1 MGDPGTNAGALCLPS
16 YDRHRPVPGAKP
28 RMEMDPKTIRALL
41 DAFERSDWREM
52 EVIIGDAR
60 LHVSRDPTTGGA
72 ALSSLPARSP
82 SDASADPSAPSGSGA
97 DGNGPDRP
105 TAETAETAPVPTAE
119 APPNGTV
126 IKSPSV
132 GLFWRAPAPGA
143 APFVELGDRV
153 SDGDTVAIVEV
164 MKLMNHVASPV
175 SGVVSS
181 ILVENGG
188 PVEFGQ
194 ALVVVDPEG

>member
-1 MGDPGTNAGALCLPS
+1 MIALA
-16 YDRHRPVPGAKP
+16 RPGAQS
-28 RMEMDPKTIRALL
+28 RGMEMDPKTIRALL

-52 EVIIGDAR
+52 EVVIGDAR
-60 LHVSRDPTTGGA
+60 LHVSRDPTTGGTS
-72 ALSSLPARSP
+72 LSTSPVP
-82 SDASADPSAPSGSGA
+82 SDAPAGPTGPSGAKA
-97 DGNGPDRP
+97 DGDAPDRSTAGTAT
-105 TAETAETAPVPTAE
+105 TAETPPGPTAE
-119 APPNGTV
+119 APSNGTV
-126 IKSPSV
+126 IESPSV

-143 APFVELGDRV
+143 APFVEVGDRV

-188 PVEFGQ
+188 PVEYGQ
-194 ALVVVDPEG
+194 PLVVVDPEG